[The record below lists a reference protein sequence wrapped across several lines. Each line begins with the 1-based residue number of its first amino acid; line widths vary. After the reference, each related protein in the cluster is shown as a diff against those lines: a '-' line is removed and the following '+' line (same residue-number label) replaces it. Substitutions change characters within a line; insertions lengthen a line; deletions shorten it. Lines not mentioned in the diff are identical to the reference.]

1 LAESS
6 EVFPRKRVSWR
17 TVHRSTLS
25 VEGTECLIGGPHAC
39 DFDKQRSQCC
49 VELFEQQLES
59 GKRRNPQ
66 LASGSRI
73 VQASDDAAG
82 LAIGTQL
89 QAAVAVYSQDEIN
102 VQQGTS
108 ILQTADGAMAQMS
121 NILQRMMSLAT
132 EAASGQV
139 TNTQRTQ
146 DIGTEYTQLSQQIDT
161 IVSSTR
167 YGGQSLLSGSFLSSI
182 RFLVGTTSADSI
194 AVSLSSLNASI
205 LGVTGSVNTT
215 SQALAAITQ
224 INSAINIVTQQR
236 AQVGAYESRFNFSL
250 QDIQTNVQNTQA
262 ATSVIMDA
270 DVAQVKSA
278 LSANDVRTQAS
289 VAALTQASQLPQEL
303 LKLLQS

>member
-1 LAESS
+1 
-6 EVFPRKRVSWR
+6 
-17 TVHRSTLS
+17 
-25 VEGTECLIGGPHAC
+25 
-39 DFDKQRSQCC
+39 
-49 VELFEQQLES
+49 
-59 GKRRNPQ
+59 
-66 LASGSRI
+66 
-73 VQASDDAAG
+73 
-82 LAIGTQL
+82 
-89 QAAVAVYSQDEIN
+89 
-102 VQQGTS
+102 
-108 ILQTADGAMAQMS
+108 MAQMS

-236 AQVGAYESRFNFSL
+236 AQVGAYEFAL
-250 QDIQTNVQNTQA
+250 QLQLARHPDQRAEHPGRDLGDHGCRRGSGEVRPLGQRRAYPGFGCGPDSGLA
-262 ATSVIMDA
+262 AAAGTAEAAAVVI
-270 DVAQVKSA
+270 
-278 LSANDVRTQAS
+278 
-289 VAALTQASQLPQEL
+289 
-303 LKLLQS
+303 